1 MGIYTNAAFGGYS
14 SSNYTSVEP
23 FKGDHFNYHELGI
36 IAAAESAAN
45 QNAFMKAIALQE
57 LASMEQY
64 GNTEVM
70 YESVNVKGIFEKI
83 KAFFKKIIEKIH
95 KIFHTFVAKM
105 ASWFGNN
112 RDFAKK
118 YEKEI
123 VKNWS
128 QISNDFE
135 FKGYVFKFVP
145 GTKGE
150 VSFAGLSR
158 EDLKEKIDTQKT
170 ELDGVI
176 ADPGTLKTFLGG
188 YSKIDVDEDVRKTRD
203 KLDDIKDGI
212 RADWI
217 KKIKSDYSGTSLDSK
232 EYTEELFKVFRSGE
246 DSKDDMNKSKV
257 LESYGN
263 SVNGMMSFIRE
274 FDKIKTEIEK
284 GERTFTKGI
293 DDIISKLNKAEDEL
307 VKENRDNS
315 KKVNDNTAENDTNGN
330 PSTVGQNAKK
340 AIADNETIIG
350 VSSLIQSVV
359 GFEKECGVQ
368 AFSALLQATKDA
380 CTQAKEIAVKV
391 IGLNKKMTESADY
404 SSDGNTTSTA
414 FGGDFISAVKLV

>member
-1 MGIYTNAAFGGYS
+1 MGIYTNAAFSGYT

-70 YESVNVKGIFEKI
+70 YESVNIKGIFEKI

-112 RDFAKK
+112 KSFAQK

-135 FKGYVFKFVP
+135 FKGWKFK
-145 GTKGE
+145 KDNLLKE
-150 VSFAGLSR
+150 VSESKNELEASADYGDKMKNLLSGHA
-158 EDLKEKIDTQKT
+158 LSSVIDGY
-170 ELDGVI
+170 DGTDDTK
-176 ADPGTLKTFLGG
+176 AKQL
-188 YSKIDVDEDVRKTRD
+188 RD
-203 KLDDIKDGI
+203 DFDDIKDHI
-212 RADWI
+212 RKQIIDNGGPGS
-217 KKIKSDYSGTSLDSK
+217 KIAVEKGAGLDSK
-232 EYTEELFKVFRSGE
+232 EYTEELFKLFRDE
-246 DSKDDMNKSKV
+246 DKDDLSKSV
-257 LESYGN
+257 VTEMYGGSIN
-263 SVNGMMSFIRE
+263 SMMTFIKDY
-274 FDKIKTEIEK
+274 DKIKTNLEK
-284 GERTFTKGI
+284 SEKKITSGI
-293 DDIISKLNKAEDEL
+293 DKLISDMNKAENDL
-307 VKENRDNS
+307 IKDNRDEN
-315 KKVNDNTAENDTNGN
+315 KKPAPADSSNVQAGERDTTKINRN
-330 PSTVGQNAKK
+330 E
-340 AIADNETIIG
+340 AIVQ
-350 VSSLIQSVV
+350 VSSIYQSVF
-359 GFEKECGVQ
+359 GFIKECDVQ
-368 AFSALLQATKDA
+368 FFSAQLQAVKDA
-380 CTQAKEIAVKV
+380 CSQAKEIAVKV
-391 IGLNKKMTESADY
+391 IGLSKKMTESTDY
-404 SSDGNTTSTA
+404 SSYNESANT